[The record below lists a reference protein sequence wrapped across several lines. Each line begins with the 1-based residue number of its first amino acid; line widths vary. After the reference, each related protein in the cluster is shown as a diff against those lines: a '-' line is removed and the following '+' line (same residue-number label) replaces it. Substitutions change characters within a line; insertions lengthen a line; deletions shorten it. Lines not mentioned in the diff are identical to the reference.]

1 MARKRKGESKN
12 AYFRRLFESHPDWLR
27 SKSNEAVV
35 AQWLTDHPG
44 KEMTRQDKQSMA
56 NAKSFLRRRKGGG
69 GRGRRKILAQALGA
83 NNAADLKGSDLGQL
97 ELLIDDSLDLALRQ
111 DPHGLDVTIRSLR
124 RARNEV
130 VWKSGQP
137 GTGM

>member
-27 SKSNEAVV
+27 SKSNDAVV
-35 AQWLTDHPG
+35 AQWLADHPG

-83 NNAADLKGSDLGQL
+83 NNAAYLKGSDLEQL
-97 ELLIDDSLDLALRQ
+97 ELLIDESLALARRL

-137 GTGM
+137 